1 MFEEIIKLVVDNGI
15 GIACFVVMLYDHM
28 KAQDKMITALG
39 KMTEAL
45 NAIDVRIKGLE
56 DRI

>member
-28 KAQDKMITALG
+28 KSQDKMINALA
-39 KMTEAL
+39 KMTETL
-45 NAIDVRIKGLE
+45 NAIDIRIKGLE

>member
-1 MFEEIIKLVVDNGI
+1 MFEEIVKLVVDNGI

-39 KMTEAL
+39 KMTEVL

>member
-28 KAQDKMITALG
+28 KAQDKMINTLG

>member
-1 MFEEIIKLVVDNGI
+1 MFEEIVKLVVDNGI
-15 GIACFVVMLYDHM
+15 GIACFIVMLYDHM

-39 KMTEAL
+39 KMTETL

-56 DRI
+56 ERI

>member
-1 MFEEIIKLVVDNGI
+1 MFEEIVKLVVDNSI

-28 KAQDKMITALG
+28 KAQDKMINALG
-39 KMTEAL
+39 KMVEVL

>member
-28 KAQDKMITALG
+28 KAQDKMINALG
-39 KMTEAL
+39 KMTESL
-45 NAIDVRIKGLE
+45 TAIDVRIKGLE

>member
-15 GIACFVVMLYDHM
+15 GIACFIVMLYDHM

-39 KMTEAL
+39 KITETL

-56 DRI
+56 ERI

>member
-1 MFEEIIKLVVDNGI
+1 MFEEIVKLVVDNGI

-28 KAQDKMITALG
+28 KSQDKMLTALN
-39 KMTEAL
+39 KMTETL

>member
-1 MFEEIIKLVVDNGI
+1 MFEEIVKLVVDNGI

-39 KMTEAL
+39 KITETL